1 MAKPSSSF
9 CSSESNFSR
18 RHFRSPKIPKWN
30 KVGKNFSS
38 SFERSSPVFSLSLFL
53 SRSNKEVFVLVCTEA
68 RHRVEFDDFLRSSSG
83 EYIKI
88 YTRRIYVSILF
99 SSCLSFFLSFLA
111 CSILSSVRQ
120 LPRWNGIK
128 IRKESLPRTT
138 SNAKPDARFRDHL
151 SSNVNKHGNR
161 PCPNETKLSHSNI
174 SSFKHHCTHSGI
186 AISLLINSHRWQVDT
201 YNHSFHTKLFLIFSS
216 PEKRIQ
222 FFRRISNLWALL
234 YKITLIM
241 GQR

>member
-1 MAKPSSSF
+1 M
-9 CSSESNFSR
+9 
-18 RHFRSPKIPKWN
+18 
-30 KVGKNFSS
+30 
-38 SFERSSPVFSLSLFL
+38 
-53 SRSNKEVFVLVCTEA
+53 
-68 RHRVEFDDFLRSSSG
+68 EFDDFLRSSSG

-99 SSCLSFFLSFLA
+99 SSCLSFFLSSPVQFYRA
-111 CSILSSVRQ
+111 SVNCHDETGLRYV
-120 LPRWNGIK
+120 RY
-128 IRKESLPRTT
+128 KESLPRTT

-186 AISLLINSHRWQVDT
+186 AISLLINNHRWQVDT
-201 YNHSFHTKLFLIFSS
+201 YNHSFHRYEIIFNLPFPRKENTIFS
-216 PEKRIQ
+216 

-234 YKITLIM
+234 YKITLITVIKRAM
-241 GQR
+241 VH

>member
-99 SSCLSFFLSFLA
+99 SSCLSFFLSSPVQFYRA
-111 CSILSSVRQ
+111 SVNCHDETGLRYV
-120 LPRWNGIK
+120 RY
-128 IRKESLPRTT
+128 KESLPRTT

-186 AISLLINSHRWQVDT
+186 AISLLINNHR
-201 YNHSFHTKLFLIFSS
+201 
-216 PEKRIQ
+216 
-222 FFRRISNLWALL
+222 
-234 YKITLIM
+234 
-241 GQR
+241 